1 MKDLLNVNRRGF
13 LKGSALSVL
22 GTMSVP
28 GIITSCSSSAGEE
41 KLRDIEVTEI
51 LEKAPDGIPL
61 KAGLVG
67 CGGRGTGA
75 AVNFVQAGTGL
86 QVTAI
91 GDVFEDQ
98 VSACRQTL
106 KERGIEIADDKCFAG
121 FDAYKK
127 VIDSDVDVV
136 LLCSPPVFRPEHFDY
151 VAEKGKHCFMEKPC
165 ATDPTGVRQII
176 VAGKR
181 FAQKGLTVVNGL
193 CYRSAKD
200 KIETWR
206 RVGGGAIGDII
217 SAHVSRMGSALWFRQ
232 REKGWSDT
240 EYMLRNWTSFCA
252 TSGDL
257 IVEQFIHEIDLM
269 KWFMGDILPVSAEGN
284 GGRQRR
290 VTGDMYDHFS
300 VTYVFE
306 NGVRGHCTSRQIAG
320 CDNQTVTML
329 YGTKGYVNVSN
340 SKIYNYD
347 GTIAWEYPRPRRDDP
362 DQTWAVPDMYRQ
374 EHVRFVEAIRT
385 GKTINETE
393 SVAHVTLMAIMG
405 RESAYSGKFMTWDQI
420 MASDQNL
427 RLPIN
432 EFGPI
437 PGGVIEEIPL
447 AGTPPKV

>member
-1 MKDLLNVNRRGF
+1 MKELLNVNRRGF
-13 LKGSALSVL
+13 LKGSALGVL

-28 GIITSCSSSAGEE
+28 AIITSCTSPAGGE
-41 KLRDIEVTEI
+41 KLKDVAVTEI
-51 LEKAPDGIPL
+51 MDQAPDGNPL

-75 AVNFVQAGTGL
+75 AVNFIQAGNGL

-91 GDVFEDQ
+91 GDVFEDK
-98 VSACRQTL
+98 VLECRQSL
-106 KERGIEIADDKCFAG
+106 KARGVEIADDKCFVG
-121 FDAYKK
+121 FDAFKK

-136 LLCSPPVFRPEHFDY
+136 LLCSPPMFRPEHFDY
-151 VAEKGKHCFMEKPC
+151 VVEKGKHCFIEKPC

-206 RVGGGAIGDII
+206 RVGGGAIGDIV
-217 SAHVSRMGSALWFRQ
+217 SAHVSRMGGSLWFRK

-240 EYMLRNWTSFCA
+240 EYILRNWTSFCA
-252 TSGDL
+252 TSGDFV
-257 IVEQFIHEIDLM
+257 VEQFVHEMDLM
-269 KWFMGDILPVSAEGN
+269 KWYMGDILPVSAEAN

-300 VTYVFE
+300 ITYVFE
-306 NGVRGHCTSRQIAG
+306 NGVRAHCTSRQIDG

-374 EHVRFVEAIRT
+374 EHVRMVNAIRT
-385 GKTINETE
+385 GKPLNETDI
-393 SVAHVTLMAIMG
+393 VAQVTLMAIMG
-405 RESAYSGKFMTWDQI
+405 REAAYSGKFKTWEQI

-427 RLPIN
+427 RLAKN

-437 PGGVIEEIPL
+437 PGLKEERPL
-447 AGTPPKV
+447 AGTSPKV

>member
-1 MKDLLNVNRRGF
+1 MKDLINVNRRDF
-13 LKGSALSVL
+13 FKESALGVL
-22 GTMSVP
+22 GTMAVP
-28 GIITSCSSSAGEE
+28 SIITSCTSTGREQLKDVA
-41 KLRDIEVTEI
+41 VTEI
-51 LEKAPDGIPL
+51 MDKASDGIPL

-75 AVNFVQAGTGL
+75 AANFVQAGNGL
-86 QVTAI
+86 QITAI
-91 GDVFEDQ
+91 GDVFADK
-98 VSACRQTL
+98 VSDCRETL
-106 KERGIEIADDKCFAG
+106 KKTGIELADNQCFVG
-121 FDAYKK
+121 LDAYKK

-136 LLCSPPVFRPEHFDY
+136 LLCTPPNFRPEHFNY

-165 ATDPTGVRQII
+165 ATDPTGVRQILA
-176 VAGKR
+176 AGKR

-200 KIETWR
+200 KIETYR
-206 RVGGGAIGDII
+206 RVAGGAIGDII

-232 REKGWSDT
+232 REKGWSDM

-252 TSGDL
+252 TSGDFF
-257 IVEQFIHEIDLM
+257 VEQFVHEIDLM
-269 KWFMGDILPVSAEGN
+269 KWYMGEKLPLTAEGN

-290 VTGDMYDHFS
+290 VTGDMYDNFS
-300 VTYVFE
+300 VTFAYE
-306 NGVRGHCTSRQIAG
+306 NGIRAHCTSRQIDG
-320 CDNQTVTML
+320 CDTQIITML

-374 EHVRFVEAIRT
+374 EHVRLVDAIRT

-393 SVAHVTLMAIMG
+393 SVAQVTLMAILG

-427 RLPIN
+427 SL
-432 EFGPI
+432 EKYELGPI
-437 PGGVIEEIPL
+437 PGFKEEIPL